1 MFVGRQKQLAAL
13 GAALE
18 RTPGAVLVVGEA
30 GIGKSALVR
39 EFTRG
44 VDALVAEGGADPG
57 TALQTAAAHGVHSPA
72 HSVQA
77 AVHGVQGGVPY
88 AVFVPVL
95 RRLVREYGAELVPRG
110 GRNGLAR
117 LLPELGELEEH
128 PELGRARLFEE
139 VLLLVE
145 RAAERRPV
153 VLVLEDLHWAD
164 QASRDLLVFLLRN
177 LTRPGVLV
185 IATSREPLRLPMA
198 EVLKV
203 PPLGRD
209 EVARMLGGS
218 DGEQVASLGRTDGEQ
233 VASLGRTDSERVAP
247 LGRADIDR
255 IVARSEGNPLFV
267 EALADAGTATTPA
280 SLRELLLAGAER
292 LGRASL
298 DVLRIAAV
306 SSSVSPSY
314 GGSRTP
320 HEVLRSVAG
329 LDDLAL
335 DEALRPV
342 VRARLLLVD
351 GDGYAFRHT
360 LIRDAVYD
368 DLLPGERIRLH
379 TRCAEARPELA
390 ADHWYAAGDRRRA
403 FEAAWRAGRWERVL
417 ELWDQSDL
425 PDGGVEAWDRS
436 DSPDGGVGR
445 FDPSHGGMDHAA
457 VLELA
462 AKDALHVGDAERAEE
477 LASRALD
484 EVRDPLRAAH
494 LLELR
499 VAIRD
504 LLGEEGLADLREAIR
519 LAPREARLIGALAN
533 TLAWN
538 GQDAEAR
545 AHAEDALAL
554 GDSRSLVTLA
564 ALTALE
570 GDLATAS
577 RLHAEARAAAPD
589 DDTVLAAYAGEAD
602 VLEAAGE
609 HAKAEAVAR
618 RGMAQA
624 KRLGMARS
632 RGAHIAANLAE
643 PLASLGRWKEAR
655 EVIDAAL
662 ALDPPPIHRAWLL
675 MVLGTVA
682 VWEGSLG
689 EAADVLDRARPLMRG
704 RSRGYDS
711 CLEPDLLEGRLAV
724 AAGDVERAGRLAD
737 HVLSAHDLT
746 LSRRYAWPL
755 LVIAARTGRVREAPA
770 GMETTGRVQE
780 AYRATFEAECGGS
793 WAAAVAAW
801 RTVGQPYALGQALVR
816 AAEQDP
822 ESARE
827 LLREAAAIAERLG
840 SAPLRQEVEAAAAS
854 GRVRLTAEPG
864 LSARELEVLEL
875 VAEGMSNR
883 QIAERLFISARTSG
897 VHVSNIMAKLGVASR
912 VEAAALARRTGLL

>member
-1 MFVGRQKQLAAL
+1 MMRSRLFIMNCVFVGREKQLAVLA
-13 GAALE
+13 AALE

-30 GIGKSALVR
+30 GIGKSSLVR
-39 EFTRG
+39 EFARG

-57 TALQTAAAHGVHSPA
+57 TALQAAGGLGVA
-72 HSVQA
+72 
-77 AVHGVQGGVPY
+77 GQGGMPY
-88 AVFVPVL
+88 APFVPVL
-95 RRLVREYGAELVPRG
+95 RRLVREYGAELIPGG
-110 GRNGLAR
+110 GRKGLAR

-145 RAAERRPV
+145 RVAERRSV
-153 VLVLEDLHWAD
+153 VVVLEDLHWAD
-164 QASRDLLVFLLRN
+164 QATRVLLVFLLRN

-185 IATSREPLRLPMA
+185 IAISREPLRLPVA

-209 EVARMLGGS
+209 EVARLLGGI
-218 DGEQVASLGRTDGEQ
+218 DGEQ
-233 VASLGRTDSERVAP
+233 RVAP
-247 LGRADIDR
+247 GLARTDIDR
-255 IVARSEGNPLFV
+255 IVARSEGNPLFA
-267 EALADAGTATTPA
+267 EALADAGATTPA

-306 SSSVSPSY
+306 SSSVSRSALY
-314 GGSRTP
+314 EGSRTP

-342 VRARLLLVD
+342 VRARLLVVD
-351 GDGYAFRHT
+351 GDGYVFRHT

-403 FEAAWRAGRWERVL
+403 FQAAWRARRWDRVL
-417 ELWDQSDL
+417 ELWDHAD
-425 PDGGVEAWDRS
+425 DGGHQSGEDRVRGAG
-436 DSPDGGVGR
+436 PV
-445 FDPSHGGMDHAA
+445 GGMDHAA

-462 AKDALHVGDAERAEE
+462 AKDALHAGDAERAEE
-477 LASRALD
+477 LASLALD
-484 EVRDPLRAAH
+484 EVAGDSLRAAH

-499 VAIRD
+499 AAIRD
-504 LLGEEGLADLREAIR
+504 LLGEEGLADLREAVR
-519 LAPREARLIGALAN
+519 LAPHEARLIGALAN

-545 AHAEDALAL
+545 AHAENALAL
-554 GDSRSLVTLA
+554 GDARSLVTLA

-570 GDLATAS
+570 GDLATSS

-589 DDTVLAAYAGEAD
+589 DDTVLVAYAGEAD

-609 HAKAEAVAR
+609 HARAEVVAR
-618 RGMAQA
+618 RGMARA
-624 KRLGMARS
+624 RRVGMARA

-655 EVIDAAL
+655 EVVDAAL

-682 VWEGSLG
+682 VREGSLE
-689 EAADVLDRARPLMRG
+689 EAAAVLDRARPLMRG

-711 CLEPDLLEGRLAV
+711 CLEPDLLEGRIAV

-755 LVIAARTGRVREAPA
+755 LVIAARTGRVRQAPA

-801 RTVGQPYALGQALVR
+801 RAVGQPYALGQALVR

-822 ESARE
+822 DAARE
-827 LLREAAAIAERLG
+827 LLREAAAIAGRLG
-840 SAPLRQEVEAAAAS
+840 AEPLRREVEAAAAR
-854 GRVRLTAEPG
+854 GRVSLTAEPG

-875 VAEGMSNR
+875 VAQGLSSK

-897 VHVSNIMAKLGVASR
+897 VHVSNIMAKLGVGSR

>member
-1 MFVGRQKQLAAL
+1 MFVGREKQLAAL
-13 GAALE
+13 AAALE

-30 GIGKSALVR
+30 GIGKSSLVR

-57 TALQTAAAHGVHSPA
+57 TAVQPMAGP
-72 HSVQA
+72 SVM
-77 AVHGVQGGVPY
+77 PY
-88 AVFVPVL
+88 APFVPVL
-95 RRLVREYGAELVPRG
+95 RRLVREYGAELIPSG
-110 GRNGLAR
+110 GRMGLAR

-145 RAAERRPV
+145 RVAERRPV

-164 QASRDLLVFLLRN
+164 QATRDLLVFLLRN

-185 IATSREPLRLPMA
+185 IATSREPLRLPVA

-209 EVARMLGGS
+209 EVARMLGGT
-218 DGEQVASLGRTDGEQ
+218 DGDQVPGLARTDIE
-233 VASLGRTDSERVAP
+233 
-247 LGRADIDR
+247 R
-255 IVARSEGNPLFV
+255 IVARSEGNPLFA
-267 EALADAGTATTPA
+267 EALADAGTATPTTPA

-306 SSSVSPSY
+306 SSSVSRSALY
-314 GGSRTP
+314 EGSRTP

-351 GDGYAFRHT
+351 GDGYVFRHT

-379 TRCAEARPELA
+379 IRCAEARPELA

-403 FEAAWRAGRWERVL
+403 FQAAWRAHRWDRVL
-417 ELWDQSDL
+417 ELWDHAD
-425 PDGGVEAWDRS
+425 PEGHHGGE
-436 DSPDGGVGR
+436 
-445 FDPSHGGMDHAA
+445 GMDHAA

-477 LASRALD
+477 LASLALD
-484 EVRDPLRAAH
+484 EVGGDPLRAAH

-504 LLGEEGLADLREAIR
+504 LLGEDGLADLREAVR

-545 AHAEDALAL
+545 ARAEDALAL
-554 GDSRSLVTLA
+554 GDARSLVTLA

-589 DDTVLAAYAGEAD
+589 DDTVLVAYAGEAD

-609 HAKAEAVAR
+609 HIRAEAIAR

-624 KRLGMARS
+624 RRMGMARS

-662 ALDPPPIHRAWLL
+662 ALEPPPIHRAWLL

-682 VWEGSLG
+682 VWEGSLE
-689 EAADVLDRARPLMRG
+689 EAAGVLDRARPLMRG

-737 HVLSAHDLT
+737 HVLSAHDVT

-755 LVIAARTGRVREAPA
+755 LVIAARTGRVRQAPP

-793 WAAAVAAW
+793 WPAAVAAW
-801 RTVGQPYALGQALVR
+801 RSVGQPYALGQALVR
-816 AAEQDP
+816 AAEQDT
-822 ESARE
+822 EAARE
-827 LLREAAAIAERLG
+827 LLREAAAIAGRLG
-840 SAPLRQEVEAAAAS
+840 SEPLRREVEAAAAS
-854 GRVRLTAEPG
+854 GRVSLTADPG

-875 VAEGMSNR
+875 VAEGLSNK

-897 VHVSNIMAKLGVASR
+897 VHVSNIMAKLGVGSR

>member
-1 MFVGRQKQLAAL
+1 VFVGRQKQLAAL
-13 GAALE
+13 AAALE

-39 EFTRG
+39 EFTGG

-57 TALQTAAAHGVHSPA
+57 TALQTAAAHGV
-72 HSVQA
+72 QA
-77 AVHGVQGGVPY
+77 GVHGVQGGMPY

-95 RRLVREYGAELVPRG
+95 RRLVREYGAELVPGG

-218 DGEQVASLGRTDGEQ
+218 EGEQ
-233 VASLGRTDSERVAP
+233 
-247 LGRADIDR
+247 ADIDR

-267 EALADAGTATTPA
+267 EALADAGPATTPA
-280 SLRELLLAGAER
+280 SLREVLLAGAER

-314 GGSRTP
+314 GASRTP

-351 GDGYAFRHT
+351 GDGYVFRHT

-417 ELWDQSDL
+417 ELWDQSD
-425 PDGGVEAWDRS
+425 
-436 DSPDGGVGR
+436 SPDDGS
-445 FDPSHGGMDHAA
+445 DGGMDHAA

-462 AKDALHVGDAERAEE
+462 AKDALHAGDAERAEE

-545 AHAEDALAL
+545 THAEDALAL
-554 GDSRSLVTLA
+554 GDARSLVTLA

-609 HAKAEAVAR
+609 HARAEAVAR
-618 RGMAQA
+618 RPSAWAWPARAAPTSPRTWPNPWPRSVAG
-624 KRLGMARS
+624 RRRARS
-632 RGAHIAANLAE
+632 
-643 PLASLGRWKEAR
+643 S
-655 EVIDAAL
+655 
-662 ALDPPPIHRAWLL
+662 
-675 MVLGTVA
+675 T
-682 VWEGSLG
+682 
-689 EAADVLDRARPLMRG
+689 RPW
-704 RSRGYDS
+704 RS
-711 CLEPDLLEGRLAV
+711 
-724 AAGDVERAGRLAD
+724 
-737 HVLSAHDLT
+737 T
-746 LSRRYAWPL
+746 RR
-755 LVIAARTGRVREAPA
+755 RSTG
-770 GMETTGRVQE
+770 
-780 AYRATFEAECGGS
+780 
-793 WAAAVAAW
+793 
-801 RTVGQPYALGQALVR
+801 
-816 AAEQDP
+816 
-822 ESARE
+822 
-827 LLREAAAIAERLG
+827 
-840 SAPLRQEVEAAAAS
+840 
-854 GRVRLTAEPG
+854 PG
-864 LSARELEVLEL
+864 C
-875 VAEGMSNR
+875 
-883 QIAERLFISARTSG
+883 
-897 VHVSNIMAKLGVASR
+897 
-912 VEAAALARRTGLL
+912 

>member
-13 GAALE
+13 AAALE

-57 TALQTAAAHGVHSPA
+57 TALQTAAAHGVQAGVHG
-72 HSVQA
+72 VQA
-77 AVHGVQGGVPY
+77 GVHGVQGGVPY

-95 RRLVREYGAELVPRG
+95 RRLVREYGAGLVPGG
-110 GRNGLAR
+110 GRKGLAR
-117 LLPELGELEEH
+117 LLPELGDLEEH

-164 QASRDLLVFLLRN
+164 QASRDLLAFLLRN

-218 DGEQVASLGRTDGEQ
+218 EGEQ
-233 VASLGRTDSERVAP
+233 
-247 LGRADIDR
+247 ADIDR

-320 HEVLRSVAG
+320 HEVLRAVAG

-351 GDGYAFRHT
+351 GDGYVFRHT

-417 ELWDQSDL
+417 ELWEQ
-425 PDGGVEAWDRS
+425 S
-436 DSPDGGVGR
+436 DSPDDGS
-445 FDPSHGGMDHAA
+445 DGGMDHAA

-462 AKDALHVGDAERAEE
+462 AKDALHAGDAERAEE

-682 VWEGSLG
+682 VWEGALE

-755 LVIAARTGRVREAPA
+755 LVIAARTGRVRQAPA

-780 AYRATFEAECGGS
+780 AYQATFEAECGGS

-875 VAEGMSNR
+875 VAEGLSNR

>member
-1 MFVGRQKQLAAL
+1 MFVGREKQLAAL
-13 GAALE
+13 AAALE

-30 GIGKSALVR
+30 GIGKSSLVR

-57 TALQTAAAHGVHSPA
+57 TALQPMAGPGVA
-72 HSVQA
+72 GQ
-77 AVHGVQGGVPY
+77 GVLPY
-88 AVFVPVL
+88 APFVPVL
-95 RRLVREYGAELVPRG
+95 RRLVREYGAELIPSG
-110 GRNGLAR
+110 GRMGLAR

-145 RAAERRPV
+145 RVAERRPV

-164 QASRDLLVFLLRN
+164 QATRDLLVFLLRN

-185 IATSREPLRLPMA
+185 IATSREPLRLPVA

-209 EVARMLGGS
+209 EVARMLGG
-218 DGEQVASLGRTDGEQ
+218 TDGEQ
-233 VASLGRTDSERVAP
+233 SVVPGLART
-247 LGRADIDR
+247 DIDR
-255 IVARSEGNPLFV
+255 IVARSEGNPLFA
-267 EALADAGTATTPA
+267 EALADAGTATPATPA

-292 LGRASL
+292 LGQASL

-306 SSSVSPSY
+306 SSSVSRSALY
-314 GGSRTP
+314 EGSRTP

-351 GDGYAFRHT
+351 GDGYVFRHT

-379 TRCAEARPELA
+379 IRCAEARPELA

-403 FEAAWRAGRWERVL
+403 FQAAWRAHRWDRVL
-417 ELWDQSDL
+417 ELWDHSD
-425 PDGGVEAWDRS
+425 DGGHHVGEDRAGGGGRAVGADPVGGM
-436 DSPDGGVGR
+436 DSV
-445 FDPSHGGMDHAA
+445 GGMDHAA

-477 LASRALD
+477 LASLALD
-484 EVRDPLRAAH
+484 EVSGDPLRAAH

-504 LLGEEGLADLREAIR
+504 LLGEDGLADLREAVR

-545 AHAEDALAL
+545 AHAQDALAL
-554 GDSRSLVTLA
+554 GDARSLVTLA

-589 DDTVLAAYAGEAD
+589 DDTVLVAYAGEAD

-609 HAKAEAVAR
+609 HTRAEAVAR
-618 RGMAQA
+618 RGMERA
-624 KRLGMARS
+624 RRVGMARS

-682 VWEGSLG
+682 VWEGSLT
-689 EAADVLDRARPLMRG
+689 EAAAVLDRARPLMRG

-724 AAGDVERAGRLAD
+724 AAGDVQRAGRVAD

-755 LVIAARTGRVREAPA
+755 LVIAARTGRVRQAPP

-793 WAAAVAAW
+793 WADAVTAW
-801 RTVGQPYALGQALVR
+801 RTVGQPYSLVQALVR

-822 ESARE
+822 EAARE
-827 LLREAAAIAERLG
+827 LLREAAAIAGRLC
-840 SAPLRQEVEAAAAS
+840 SEPLRREVEAAAAS
-854 GRVRLTAEPG
+854 GRVSLTADAG

-875 VAEGMSNR
+875 VAEGLSNK

-897 VHVSNIMAKLGVASR
+897 VHVSNIMAKLGVGSR